1 MKRII
6 INCLLL
12 GAFLTFSTNADA
24 QSIGKKLKQAI
35 EDIKDKTESKS
46 TEATESTDTEST
58 ESEEAESTEESS
70 SSSKKHSLSDLLSG
84 KKATKE
90 NLVGTWVYKEPAV
103 VLSSSNILKDA
114 GGKLASSATEK
125 ELKEEFEKLGI
136 KEGCITMVFDED
148 GNFTQDF
155 SGKSMKGTYSVD
167 DGEISLKYGGLLS
180 QFGFNTELD
189 GKNLLL
195 VMDATKLLSL
205 VNTLGK
211 LSGNSL
217 LSSVTSLLDSMDG
230 LECGFKR
237 KKEE

>member
-1 MKRII
+1 MKKII
-6 INCLLL
+6 FNCLLL

-24 QSIGKKLKQAI
+24 QSFVKKLKQAV
-35 EDIKDKTESKS
+35 EDIKEKTESKN
-46 TEATESTDTEST
+46 TESTESTDTE
-58 ESEEAESTEESS
+58 EESS
-70 SSSKKHSLSDLLSG
+70 SSSKHSKHLLSDLFSG

-90 NLVGTWVYKEPAV
+90 KLVGTWVYKEPAV

-114 GGKLASSATEK
+114 GGKVASSATEK

-136 KEGCITMVFDED
+136 TEGCITMVFDED
-148 GNFTQDF
+148 DKFTQEF
-155 SGKSMKGTYSVD
+155 SGKTMKGTYSVD

-189 GKNLLL
+189 GKHLLI

-205 VNTLGK
+205 VNALGK

-217 LSSVTSLLDSMDG
+217 LSSATSLLNSMDG
-230 LECGFKR
+230 LECGFKLE
-237 KKEE
+237 KEE